1 MHSTVRAEAR
11 AHLPDPAKP
20 SANRSSRKR
29 LTKTAHLL
37 IARPT
42 RYRSI
47 VRSSM
52 VRCWLSTFLR
62 PTDRG
67 CRETISRDAP
77 ISSPLGLARAP
88 THISLVFVTAYRRQC
103 GHTPSSPKKTV
114 AQGAAPERRRDP
126 PWHAWKRDTP
136 VFLWTTRRWR
146 PLPVRDSILGVQS
159 ALLREELFFHRQGRR
174 RRYRIRR
181 CRNRTFRQRFCS
193 PSDRRRI
200 GSGYEAPCIGN
211 ADKKSPFRRPLPSR
225 RNVQLRCYS
234 RLAGTRTRISTKVR
248 YRHSLRRCL
257 LVESVL

>member
-1 MHSTVRAEAR
+1 MRSTERAEAH

-136 VFLWTTRRWR
+136 RL
-146 PLPVRDSILGVQS
+146 PLGDPPLSSTSSAGQYPRCAICTAPRG
-159 ALLREELFFHRQGRR
+159 ALLS
-174 RRYRIRR
+174 
-181 CRNRTFRQRFCS
+181 S
-193 PSDRRRI
+193 PRKAAQI
-200 GSGYEAPCIGN
+200 
-211 ADKKSPFRRPLPSR
+211 
-225 RNVQLRCYS
+225 
-234 RLAGTRTRISTKVR
+234 
-248 YRHSLRRCL
+248 
-257 LVESVL
+257 